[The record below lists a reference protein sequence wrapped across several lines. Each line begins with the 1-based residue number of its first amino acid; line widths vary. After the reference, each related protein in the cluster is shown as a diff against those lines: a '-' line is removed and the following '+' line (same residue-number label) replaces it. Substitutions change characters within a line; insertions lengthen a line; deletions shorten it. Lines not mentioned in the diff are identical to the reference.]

1 MKELNFLVKGS
12 AADPYEVEFVLD
24 GNNLSAFCT
33 CPAGINGQYCKHRL
47 GILRGETKGIVSDNN
62 SDATVVASWL
72 PGTDIEQALL
82 GVSDAEKSRAAD
94 KASLSAA
101 KKHLARVMRN

>member
-1 MKELNFLVKGS
+1 M
-12 AADPYEVEFVLD
+12 LD

-33 CPAGINGQYCKHRL
+33 CLAGINGQYCKHRL
-47 GILRGETKGIVSDNN
+47 GILRGETKGIVSDNK

-82 GVSDAEKSRAAD
+82 GVSNAEKSPAAD